1 MPPAA
6 AAGLSPALV
15 RLRLP
20 TREMAAARPLLALL
34 LLLGA
39 VLAVQVIFGF
49 DGFEGCAMFKMFN
62 LSDLM
67 VQFDFSA
74 GS

>member
-6 AAGLSPALV
+6 AAGLSAALV

-49 DGFEGCAMFKMFN
+49 GGF
-62 LSDLM
+62 
-67 VQFDFSA
+67 
-74 GS
+74 